1 MAVRKKIN
9 NTTKLVGL
17 FIAII
22 LTIAINYLDL
32 DNALTNNN
40 ITEPLLNNVV
50 STDLQVYFIDVG
62 QADSILIANN
72 DNYMLIDAGNN
83 EDGDKLVKF
92 LKNQGIKKFNYV
104 IGTHPHEDHIGGLD
118 NVINNFEIDKIY
130 LPDVTTTTKSF
141 DEVINSLEDN
151 NLSITIPKVGET
163 FELGEA
169 KLKVLYSGTDSEE
182 LNNSSIVVKMVFG
195 DYSYL
200 FTGDATSKIEEM
212 IINEDIDV
220 DVLKVAHHGSPYS
233 TTPKFI
239 SKVKPKY
246 AIISVGKE
254 NNFGHPSQNIINR
267 IKLYTDKIYCTD
279 ELGTIV
285 FNSNGKDIEVY
296 NYKTDTNGE

>member
-118 NVINNFEIDKIY
+118 NVINNFKIDKIY

-200 FTGDATSKIEEM
+200 FTGDATSKIEEI

-246 AIISVGKE
+246 AIIPVGKE

-285 FNSNGKDIEVY
+285 FNSDGKNIEVY